1 MQEHRECP
9 LILYVLKM
17 RGKLSKIRELVHLNL
32 RKSQMKQKVWYD
44 RSTRHKKLEP
54 GTDVLVLL
62 PTSASKLLA
71 RWQGPYKIM

>member
-17 RGKLSKIRELVHLNL
+17 REKLSKIRELVHLNL

>member
-1 MQEHRECP
+1 M
-9 LILYVLKM
+9 YVLKM
-17 RGKLSKIRELVHLNL
+17 RKKLSKIRELVHLNL

-44 RSTRHKKLEP
+44 RSTRHKKLAP